1 MSKPLD
7 FWRAPGCLGLL
18 ADAIGARL
26 AAARCRRPG
35 GAGEG
40 ALVGDARALISA
52 RRPGRR
58 PGFWIVWVVP
68 LLLLGCVGVNSA
80 ADREIAAETMPRPS
94 VILVSDFAVTPE
106 EMSQARFASGR
117 LVQDTTKAPTEQ
129 AVGHRFAR
137 AFTAGLI
144 EEIRKMGLPAE
155 PAGAPLPPGGA
166 VLSIEGQFVSIA
178 SDNPTAPGI
187 IGFAADWA
195 NVVAD
200 IQIYSTSKAGD
211 RLNEDLEFDLADANQ
226 PPEHMPAAVL
236 ARLRR
241 EADDTGHPGGRLTPA
256 IEAELDTVATA
267 TASAAAKQLETF
279 FADQGWIGPAQIKG

>member
-1 MSKPLD
+1 M
-7 FWRAPGCLGLL
+7 
-18 ADAIGARL
+18 
-26 AAARCRRPG
+26 
-35 GAGEG
+35 
-40 ALVGDARALISA
+40 ISA
-52 RRPGRR
+52 PGRR
-58 PGFWIVWVVP
+58 RLLGFWIAWAAP

-117 LVQDTTKAPTEQ
+117 LVQDTTKTPTEQ

-137 AFTAGLI
+137 AFTAGLT

-155 PAGAPLPPGGA
+155 PAGTPLAPGA
-166 VLSIEGQFVSIA
+166 TVLSIEGQFVSIA

-211 RLNEDLEFDLADANQ
+211 RLSEDLEFDLADANQ

-241 EADDTGHPGGRLTPA
+241 EADDTGYAGGRLTPA

-267 TASAAAKQLETF
+267 TASAAAQELRTF
-279 FADQGWIGPAQIKG
+279 FAGQGWIGPAQTKG